1 MTIDRQ
7 FSLDGNDPR
16 YNCKCVS
23 KHVPRALELHKHHV
37 WPLGEGGPDAR
48 ENLVILCPTSH
59 SNVHRLWRLY
69 EQYNGRPP
77 WDILR
82 NYSEYARAIVEK
94 GRNLRTRARAAGEG
108 NTNPLLSSSPSSS
121 GTKGIIPIAN

>member
-7 FSLDGNDPR
+7 FMLDGTDPR

-37 WPLGEGGPDAR
+37 WPLGEGGPDVR
-48 ENLVILCPTSH
+48 DNLVILCPTTH

-69 EQYNGRPP
+69 EDYDGRPP

-94 GRNLRTRARAAGEG
+94 GRHLRSRTRAAGQGDTTIHQSDPPTAPTDELP
-108 NTNPLLSSSPSSS
+108 NVS
-121 GTKGIIPIAN
+121 

>member
-7 FSLDGNDPR
+7 FMLDGTDPR

-37 WPLGEGGPDAR
+37 WPLGEGGPDVR
-48 ENLVILCPTSH
+48 DNLVILCPTTH

-69 EQYNGRPP
+69 EDYDGRPP

-94 GRNLRTRARAAGEG
+94 GRHLRSRIRSAGK
-108 NTNPLLSSSPSSS
+108 TDSPPVQASSSS
-121 GTKGIIPIAN
+121 GKEDGLPIAN